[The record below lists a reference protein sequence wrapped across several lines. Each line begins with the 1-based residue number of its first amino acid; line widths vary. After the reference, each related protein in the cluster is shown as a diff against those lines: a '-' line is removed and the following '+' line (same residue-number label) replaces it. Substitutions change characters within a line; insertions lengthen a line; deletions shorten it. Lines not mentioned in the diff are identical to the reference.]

1 MQQNL
6 FLSLFFLLLLRDCS
20 ADQVSSSS
28 SISSKSFSRALLH
41 MKLRLQCLKHL
52 LKIPHRLQQPQR
64 PPHHPP
70 MIALGELFFSLSSFA
85 GRGLLYFSIP
95 DSKVPL
101 HWQDEYRVGDRY
113 EPGCAWSCGWMCLG
127 NSTWHT
133 EDKSWRVYTHI
144 SVYFCL
150 DKYTLD
156 QYTFA

>member
-85 GRGLLYFSIP
+85 GRGLFILFNSWLI
-95 DSKVPL
+95 SQKCL
-101 HWQDEYRVGDRY
+101 FIYRMSTGWAIVMSLAVLGVAV
-113 EPGCAWSCGWMCLG
+113 GCAWAILPGILRIKVG
-127 NSTWHT
+127 GSTP
-133 EDKSWRVYTHI
+133 I
-144 SVYFCL
+144 S
-150 DKYTLD
+150 
-156 QYTFA
+156 QYTFV

>member
-28 SISSKSFSRALLH
+28 FFSISSKSFSRALLH

-85 GRGLLYFSIP
+85 GRGLFILFNSWLI
-95 DSKVPL
+95 SQKCL
-101 HWQDEYRVGDRY
+101 FIYRMSTGWAIVMSLAVLGLAA
-113 EPGCAWSCGWMCLG
+113 GCAWAILPGILNIKVGGS
-127 NSTWHT
+127 SAP
-133 EDKSWRVYTHI
+133 I
-144 SVYFCL
+144 S
-150 DKYTLD
+150 
-156 QYTFA
+156 QYTFV